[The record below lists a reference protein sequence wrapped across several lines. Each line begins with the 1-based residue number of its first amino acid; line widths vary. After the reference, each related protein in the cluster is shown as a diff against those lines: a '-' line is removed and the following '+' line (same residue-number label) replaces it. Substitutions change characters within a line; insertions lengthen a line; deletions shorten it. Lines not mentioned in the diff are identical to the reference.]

1 MVGLGHV
8 VAAGADPLEH
18 EDGAGR
24 RLDRHHHHQHPRGDV
39 EWLEEGGG
47 GDDPSPLHHHHHH
60 HYHHNH
66 HYLRDEDR
74 DTGLK
79 KGDGEI
85 YN

>member
-1 MVGLGHV
+1 MIPLLLVAGAADLMVGLGHV

-24 RLDRHHHHQHPRGDV
+24 RLDCHHHHQHPRGDV

-47 GDDPSPLHHHHHH
+47 GDDPGP
-60 HYHHNH
+60 
-66 HYLRDEDR
+66 LRDEDR
-74 DTGLK
+74 DAGLK

>member
-1 MVGLGHV
+1 MIPLLLVAGAADLMVGLGHV

-47 GDDPSPLHHHHHH
+47 GDDPSPL
-60 HYHHNH
+60 
-66 HYLRDEDR
+66 RDEDR
-74 DTGLK
+74 DAGLK